1 MKKLWKKVVVCVS
14 AFTILLSFTAQAS
27 VTVSDNEPEEIVL
40 LSEDVRRS
48 KDVVN
53 GERGSIVGGVSSEI
67 INESGGNIGFIIQTL
82 CYVECDKISNTAILE
97 RYDES
102 RDKWTEVARYQFNAK
117 KADFPSGL
125 SALTNSMTVKNQRKG
140 YYYRIR
146 GIHHVE
152 AEGQILNYSSLTDG
166 LLITEFGR

>member
-1 MKKLWKKVVVCVS
+1 MKKIWKKIVVCVS
-14 AFTILLSFTAQAS
+14 ALTILLSFSAQAS
-27 VTVSDNEPEEIVL
+27 VTAADSEPEEIVF
-40 LSEDVRRS
+40 LSEDIRRN

-102 RDKWTEVARYQFNAK
+102 NDRWTEIVRYQFNAK

-125 SALTNSMTVKNQRKG
+125 SALTNSMTIKNQKTGR
-140 YYYRIR
+140 YYRIR

-152 AEGQILNYSSLTDG
+152 AQGQILNYSSLTDG

>member
-1 MKKLWKKVVVCVS
+1 MRKIWKKIVLCVAALTMLATFS
-14 AFTILLSFTAQAS
+14 VQAS
-27 VTVSDNEPEEIVL
+27 ESNSENAPEELVL
-40 LSEDVRRS
+40 LSDNIKRS
-48 KDVVN
+48 RDTVD
-53 GERGSIVGGVSSEI
+53 GGRSSIVAGVSSEI

-82 CYVECDKISNTAILE
+82 CHVECDKIINTAILE
-97 RYDES
+97 RYDEN
-102 RDKWTEVARYQFNAK
+102 RNKWTEVSRYQFTAK

-125 SALTNSMTVKNQRKG
+125 AELSNSMTIKNQKKG

>member
-1 MKKLWKKVVVCVS
+1 MKKAWKKLVLCV
-14 AFTILLSFTAQAS
+14 AALTMLASFSVQAAM
-27 VTVSDNEPEEIVL
+27 SDSEDAPEEIVL
-40 LSEDVRRS
+40 LSENITRD
-48 KDVVN
+48 KDIVN
-53 GERGSIVGGVSSEI
+53 GERGSVVAGVSSEI

-82 CYVECDKISNTAILE
+82 CHVECDKIINTAILE

-102 RDKWTEVARYQFNAK
+102 RNKWTEVSRYQFTAK

-125 SALTNSMTVKNQRKG
+125 AELSNSMTIKNQKTGR
-140 YYYRIR
+140 YYRIR